1 MKKLRN
7 LNRLKEIKN
16 ILFYKNKL
24 MNIKIVITTVLLC
37 VFSFQNVYALEFPKI
52 YAETYIVIDKVSGR
66 ILASKNADKKSYMAS
81 TTKIMT
87 AITAIESYRDM
98 YKNLI
103 VPKEYTGIEGS
114 SIYLVPN
121 QNATMMDLL
130 YGLMLRSGNDAAL
143 ATAYFAGGR
152 NVSNFIDS
160 MNNKAKA
167 MGAFN
172 TNFTNPHG
180 LHDKNHYTTAYD
192 LALITKYALQNK
204 LFKEIAAA
212 KNYYNSDN
220 NFYFINK
227 NKVVYQYKYGTG
239 VKIGYTKTAGRCL
252 VASAEKDNMEI
263 IVVVLNDGNWFND
276 SYKAFDFAFNNY
288 KNYDIVKEN
297 QEMLKDEKDTPI
309 YAETGFSYVLT
320 EEEKSNIKVEITKTT
335 EHIESGANNKVYG
348 FYKVILN
355 NDVIYNGKLVY
366 NSNY

>member
-1 MKKLRN
+1 MKKQKN
-7 LNRLKEIKN
+7 LNRFKEIKN
-16 ILFYKNKL
+16 KSLFNNKFAY
-24 MNIKIVITTVLLC
+24 IKIAIVIVLLSM
-37 VFSFQNVYALEFPKI
+37 FSFQNVYAIEFPKI
-52 YAETYIVIDKVSGR
+52 YADSYIVIDKASGR

-87 AITAIESYRDM
+87 AITAIESYKSL
-98 YKNLI
+98 YKNLCI
-103 VPKEYTGIEGS
+103 PKEFTGIEGS

-143 ATAYFAGGR
+143 ATAYFAGGK
-152 NVSNFIDS
+152 NVLNFVNT
-160 MNNKAKA
+160 MNYKAKA
-167 MGAFN
+167 IGALN

-180 LHDKNHYTTAYD
+180 LHDNDHYTTAFD

-212 KNYYNSDN
+212 KKYYNSEN

-276 SYKAFDFAFNNY
+276 SYKAFDYAFENY
-288 KNYDIVKEN
+288 KSYDLVKEN
-297 QEMLKDEKDTPI
+297 QEMLRDEDNNPI
-309 YAETGFSYVLT
+309 YSETGFSYVLT
-320 EEEKSNIKVEITKTT
+320 DEEKSNIKVEIVKSA
-335 EHIESGANNKVYG
+335 EHIVTGSNKKIYG
-348 FYKVILN
+348 FYKVVLN
-355 NDVIYNGKLVY
+355 NDVIYNGKLIY
-366 NSNY
+366 NSN